1 MLKVHLKGITLQ
13 WAISLFVLLFP
24 WNHSSCG
31 PGHKP
36 AFLLLYSTVSEC
48 IACVCGWEN
57 ARGEKT
63 EICTG
68 AVYMHAYFGAHYVY
82 VDLPVCICGSLYI
95 HACVCVCM
103 YACMHVSSSY
113 NAVPHSARHSM
124 YSSALLIAGCWSKI
138 IVIFQ
143 PVGLK
148 SYNIMKC
155 IKKRGK
161 WQTGGMLNQM

>member
-1 MLKVHLKGITLQ
+1 MTDLSICSALSVGSFLMRSQTQ
-13 WAISLFVLLFP
+13 AS
-24 WNHSSCG
+24 
-31 PGHKP
+31 
-36 AFLLLYSTVSEC
+36 FLLLYSTVS
-48 IACVCGWEN
+48 
-57 ARGEKT
+57 
-63 EICTG
+63 
-68 AVYMHAYFGAHYVY
+68 
-82 VDLPVCICGSLYI
+82 VCIVVCVYLRKRQERQRRKRKLYSSCTHAWLCILVYTLCICMCGSLYI
-95 HACVCVCM
+95 HTCVCVCM
-103 YACMHVSSSY
+103 HACVFILHCS
-113 NAVPHSARHSM
+113 PHSARHSM

>member
-1 MLKVHLKGITLQ
+1 MFCSFRGIISHVVPATSQILVALWYNKCMHRTCVYLSKGGEVKDKLY
-13 WAISLFVLLFP
+13 
-24 WNHSSCG
+24 SSCI
-31 PGHKP
+31 H
-36 AFLLLYSTVSEC
+36 
-48 IACVCGWEN
+48 ACVF
-57 ARGEKT
+57 
-63 EICTG
+63 
-68 AVYMHAYFGAHYVY
+68 MYFGLYLRVCRFTCMHMWFLVY
-82 VDLPVCICGSLYI
+82 QCM
-95 HACVCVCM
+95 HACVCVCVFILH
-103 YACMHVSSSY
+103 CS
-113 NAVPHSARHSM
+113 PHSARHSM

>member
-1 MLKVHLKGITLQ
+1 MTDL
-13 WAISLFVLLFP
+13 SLCSALSVGSFLMRSRP
-24 WNHSSCG
+24 QAS
-31 PGHKP
+31 
-36 AFLLLYSTVSEC
+36 FLLLYSTVS
-48 IACVCGWEN
+48 VC
-57 ARGEKT
+57 RGVCLREKEKT
-63 EICTG
+63 KHTV
-68 AVYMHAYFGAHYVY
+68 AAYMHVF
-82 VDLPVCICGSLYI
+82 LLYL
-95 HACVCVCM
+95 
-103 YACMHVSSSY
+103 YAVFTCMHVCFSVYPCMCVSSFFLHCSF
-113 NAVPHSARHSM
+113 HSARHSM